1 MLKLYLLPG
10 SLHSNRALHMI
21 EKKNLNF
28 QKIPVSDPNTLANI
42 DTLLG
47 INKLPA
53 ITYNNHKYEGL
64 YQIQDF
70 IETNALK

>member
-1 MLKLYLLPG
+1 MLKLYLLPR
-10 SLHSNRALHMI
+10 SLHSNRVLQMI
-21 EKKNLNF
+21 VKKNLKF
-28 QKIPVSDPNTLANI
+28 QKILVSDPNTLANI

-53 ITYNNHKYEGL
+53 ITYNDHKYEGL

-70 IETNALK
+70 IETNVLK